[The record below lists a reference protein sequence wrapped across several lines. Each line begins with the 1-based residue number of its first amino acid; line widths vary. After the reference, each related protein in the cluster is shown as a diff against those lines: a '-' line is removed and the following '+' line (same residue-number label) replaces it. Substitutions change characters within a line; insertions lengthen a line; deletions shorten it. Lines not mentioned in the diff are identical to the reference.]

1 MKSRLKTFGD
11 FILLKESVNDIE
23 SNLPDKW
30 KKLQDLGFYDASTL
44 RIKANGNI
52 LLKND
57 KFNYYP
63 EGIIFQL
70 GSGYLRDKGA
80 RSGFIK
86 RHYTLD
92 QMVDYLIQ
100 RFEKLEAGT
109 SADISPEAVTLLK
122 KISKSKTTKNPETGR
137 FDFTGSIS
145 LDRDSLDS
153 LKSLGIKLGAVG
165 KNFDYIGSKSFLALE
180 DLEFFP
186 TVVKEEFLIRNCR
199 FQGFSDFSPFPTK
212 MGNGL
217 IAQSVQNLKSLSGTS
232 LNSGKKTEIKVYY
245 CWDLESLGD
254 DLPEEVKEINLRL
267 DFTRNKISS
276 LSSLKGSPKIVRE
289 DFYVQNTSIR
299 SFEGGPEKIGRRCSL
314 SGNSLLTSLRGFPI
328 DFDGVLVS
336 DIIECWFSL
345 EDRMKIITEGI
356 YSPSPSSWSGT
367 RSREIERAT
376 PLQREFVA
384 TSLPIDY
391 IQDLI
396 DQNPEK
402 MAIVLK
408 GVIKDPYFKGL
419 KWPESL
425 KGEVDLLSDL
435 EDIGL

>member
-1 MKSRLKTFGD
+1 MGQRVINFGE
-11 FILLKESVNDIE
+11 FILLKESTNSIE
-23 SNLPDKW
+23 TGLPEKW
-30 KKLQDLGFYDASTL
+30 KRLQELGFYDASTPI
-44 RIKANGNI
+44 IKANGNI

-63 EGIIFQL
+63 AGIVLQIR
-70 GSGYLRDKGA
+70 SGYIRDKAA

-86 RHYTLD
+86 KDLNLD

-109 SADISPEAVTLLK
+109 SADLSSEAVTLLR
-122 KISKSKTTKNPETGR
+122 KISKSKATKNPGTGR

-153 LKSLGIKLGAVG
+153 LKSLGIKLGAAG
-165 KNFDYIGSKSFLALE
+165 KNFDYIGSNSFLTLE

-186 TVVKEEFLIRNCR
+186 TEVKEEFMIRSCR

-212 MGNGL
+212 MGNRL
-217 IAQSVQNLKSLSGTS
+217 SVQSVENLKSLSGTS

-254 DLPEEVKEINLRL
+254 DLPEEVKEINLS
-267 DFTRNKISS
+267 FTRNKISS

-289 DFYVQNTSIR
+289 DFYVQNTRIR
-299 SFEGGPEKIGRRCSL
+299 SFEGGPEKIGGRCRL

-328 DFDGVLVS
+328 DFDGILDS

-345 EDRMKIITEGI
+345 EDRMRIITEGT
-356 YSPSPSSWSGT
+356 YSPSSWAGT
-367 RSREIERAT
+367 RGREIVRAT
-376 PLQREFVA
+376 PFQREFVA

-408 GVIKDPYFKGL
+408 GVIKNPYFKGL

-435 EDIGL
+435 EEIGL

>member
-1 MKSRLKTFGD
+1 MGKRVISFGD
-11 FILLKESVNDIE
+11 FILLKESANPIE
-23 SNLPDKW
+23 TGFPAKW
-30 KKLQDLGFYDASTL
+30 KRLQELGFYDASTP
-44 RIKANGNI
+44 RVKANGNI

-63 EGIIFQL
+63 AGIVLQI
-70 GSGYLRDKGA
+70 GSGYVRDKAA

-86 RHYTLD
+86 KDLNLD

-109 SADISPEAVTLLK
+109 SADLSPEAVTLLR
-122 KISKSKTTKNPETGR
+122 KISKSKATKNPGTGR
-137 FDFTGSIS
+137 FDFTGSID
-145 LDRDSLDS
+145 LGRDSLDS

-165 KNFDYIGSKSFLALE
+165 KNFDYIGSNSFLSLE

-186 TVVKEEFLIRNCR
+186 TEVKEEFMIRNCR

-217 IAQSVQNLKSLSGTS
+217 VVQSVENLKSLSGTS

-254 DLPEEVKEINLRL
+254 DLPEEVKEINLIPHSAGNTKL
-267 DFTRNKISS
+267 P

-289 DFYVQNTSIR
+289 DFYVQYTSIR

-328 DFDGVLVS
+328 DFDGTLVS

-345 EDRMKIITEGI
+345 EDRMRIITEGI
-356 YSPSPSSWSGT
+356 YSPSSWSGT
-367 RSREIERAT
+367 RSREIVRAT
-376 PLQREFVA
+376 PFQREFVA

-391 IQDLI
+391 VQDLI

>member
-1 MKSRLKTFGD
+1 MGQRVINFGE
-11 FILLKESVNDIE
+11 FILLKESTNSIE
-23 SNLPDKW
+23 TGLPAKW
-30 KKLQDLGFYDASTL
+30 KRLQELGFYDASTPI
-44 RIKANGNI
+44 IKANGNI

-63 EGIIFQL
+63 AGIVLQI
-70 GSGYLRDKGA
+70 GSGYVRDKAA

-86 RHYTLD
+86 KDLNLD

-109 SADISPEAVTLLK
+109 SADISPEAATLLK

-153 LKSLGIKLGAVG
+153 LKSLGIKLGSVG
-165 KNFDYIGSKSFLALE
+165 KNFDYRGFNIFLTLE

-186 TVVKEEFLIRNCR
+186 TEVKEEFMIRNCR

-212 MGNGL
+212 MGNRL

-254 DLPEEVKEINLRL
+254 DLPEEVKEINLSL
-267 DFTRNKISS
+267 YSAKDKISP

-289 DFYVQNTSIR
+289 DFYVQNTRIR

-356 YSPSPSSWSGT
+356 YSPSPASWSGT

-435 EDIGL
+435 GDIGL

>member
-1 MKSRLKTFGD
+1 MGQRVINFGE
-11 FILLKESVNDIE
+11 FILLKESTNSIE
-23 SNLPDKW
+23 TGLPAKW
-30 KKLQDLGFYDASTL
+30 KRLQELGFYDASTPI
-44 RIKANGNI
+44 IKANGNI

-63 EGIIFQL
+63 AGIVLQIR
-70 GSGYLRDKGA
+70 SGYVRDKAA

-86 RHYTLD
+86 KDLNLD

-109 SADISPEAVTLLK
+109 SADLSPEAVTLLR
-122 KISKSKTTKNPETGR
+122 KISKSKATKNPGTGR

-165 KNFDYIGSKSFLALE
+165 KNFDYIGPNSFLTLE

-186 TVVKEEFLIRNCR
+186 TKVKEEFNIRSCH
-199 FQGFSDFSPFPTK
+199 FKGFSDFSPFPTK
-212 MGNGL
+212 MGNRL
-217 IAQSVQNLKSLSGTS
+217 VAQSVQNLKSLSGTS

-254 DLPEEVKEINLRL
+254 DLPEEVKEINLSLYSAR
-267 DFTRNKISS
+267 DKISP
-276 LSSLKGSPKIVRE
+276 LSSLKGSPKIVWE
-289 DFYVQNTSIR
+289 DFYVQNTRIR
-299 SFEGGPEKIGRRCSL
+299 SFEGGPEKIGRRCHL

-356 YSPSPSSWSGT
+356 YSPSPASWSGT
-367 RSREIERAT
+367 RSREIARAT

>member
-1 MKSRLKTFGD
+1 MGKRVISFGD
-11 FILLKESVNDIE
+11 FILLKESTNPIE
-23 SNLPDKW
+23 TGLPTKW
-30 KKLQDLGFYDASTL
+30 KRLQELGFYDASTP
-44 RIKANGNI
+44 RVKANGNI

-63 EGIIFQL
+63 AGIIFQL

-80 RSGFIK
+80 TSGFLK
-86 RHYTLD
+86 RDLNLE

-109 SADISPEAVTLLK
+109 SADLSPEAVTLLK
-122 KISKSKTTKNPETGR
+122 KISKSKATKNPGTGR
-137 FDFTGSIS
+137 FDFTGSID
-145 LDRDSLDS
+145 LDRYSLDS
-153 LKSLGIKLGAVG
+153 LKSLGIKLGVIE
-165 KNFDYIGSKSFLALE
+165 KNFNYYGSDVSLTLE

-186 TVVKEEFLIRNCR
+186 TEVKEEFSIRNCR
-199 FQGFSDFSPFPTK
+199 LQGLSDFRPFPTK

-217 IAQSVQNLKSLSGTS
+217 YVQSIENLKSLSGTS

-254 DLPEEVKEINLRL
+254 DLPEEVKGINLG
-267 DFTRNKISS
+267 SS
-276 LSSLKGSPKIVRE
+276 SAGNTKLPLSSLKGSPKVVRE
-289 DFYVQNTSIR
+289 DFYVQYTSIR
-299 SFEGGPEKIGRRCSL
+299 SFEGGPEKIGRRCYL
-314 SGNSLLTSLRGFPI
+314 SGNSFLTSLRGFPI
-328 DFDGVLVS
+328 DFDGTLVS

-345 EDRMKIITEGI
+345 KDRMRIITEGI
-356 YSPSPSSWSGT
+356 YSPANWSGT
-367 RSREIERAT
+367 RSREIKRAT
-376 PLQREFVA
+376 PFQREFVA

-391 IQDLI
+391 IQGLI
-396 DQNPEK
+396 DQSPEK
-402 MAIVLK
+402 MAIILK